1 MKFALIAL
9 VATASAIKIQGAC
22 PKVTM
27 AESDGIFG
35 EVDTNHNGSL
45 SMSEVAA
52 ALKKF
57 GAPAAAI
64 PDVLNAA
71 KKDAGAD
78 AVLDKKEF
86 NKLVNQVNET
96 LGC

>member
-9 VATASAIKIQGAC
+9 VATASAIKIQKTC
-22 PKVTM
+22 PHVPM
-27 AESDGIFG
+27 AESDGLFG

-45 SMSEVAA
+45 SMSEVEA

-57 GAPAAAI
+57 GAPKDAI
-64 PDVLNAA
+64 PVVMNKA

-86 NKLVNQVNET
+86 NKLVNQVT
-96 LGC
+96 KKFGC